1 MLQDIRVRQRDLLLQ
16 LIRLMTRELDLDT
29 LLGQIL
35 KISIEILSGTSGFI
49 ALNNPTTGWV
59 VKAASGMTGGMVK
72 YIETYL
78 EYFQT
83 GDLAGSD
90 SPIEIDLLIDRVRNN
105 PDFNGAEGLGL
116 PLMYSGVWLGMIVIF
131 RTFSSDFSTND
142 LLLLRDFAGQAS
154 VAVRNAALYTDRLRA
169 KVQTDA
175 ILNALTDGIIVTD
188 SRGVVTRVNP
198 GLERIFEMPGERIIG
213 KTHDELIRLT
223 GTVSGMTLA
232 EGIAGGWPFTGRSQL
247 SVEGD
252 LIIADEPLRTVPVS
266 IQYVPILNNTNHLV
280 SMIASV
286 QDISKFRAADA
297 LKNTFISTVSH
308 ELKTPVALIKGY
320 ASTMLIEDGEWD
332 QEVLRESLRV
342 IEEEADRLAELI
354 NDLLDAS
361 RMMSGML
368 KLNRVEFN
376 LRDLCVRVAG
386 RMQSQTNRHQLTT
399 SFPDRFPSVY
409 ADPDRI
415 QQVLTNLL
423 TNALKYTE
431 EGTVEVRG
439 AVDGRFVRISVSDE
453 GEGLQSRDI
462 PHLFDKFYRTEET
475 ARLAK
480 GVGLGL
486 YICNAIITGHGG
498 KMTAA
503 NRTDGKGALFSFTLP
518 LDDAAGSDHFSL
530 PAGDAASSRFSGV

>member
-78 EYFQT
+78 EYFPT

-266 IQYVPILNNTNHLV
+266 IKYVPILNNTNHLV

-409 ADPDRI
+409 ADPDRKI
-415 QQVLTNLL
+415 
-423 TNALKYTE
+423 
-431 EGTVEVRG
+431 
-439 AVDGRFVRISVSDE
+439 GRAHV
-453 GEGLQSRDI
+453 
-462 PHLFDKFYRTEET
+462 
-475 ARLAK
+475 
-480 GVGLGL
+480 
-486 YICNAIITGHGG
+486 
-498 KMTAA
+498 
-503 NRTDGKGALFSFTLP
+503 
-518 LDDAAGSDHFSL
+518 
-530 PAGDAASSRFSGV
+530 